1 MMFEQLSKQLRA
13 QSGRPT
19 PLYSQLALVLVL
31 GAILTGWLVYAKV
44 ADQLERLTQKQ
55 VIALE
60 ESQTKSIQP

>member
-13 QSGRPT
+13 RSGRPT